1 MSVVDSV
8 VATFDTHGQAE
19 QAIKDLQA
27 DGIDMKSLSIAGKN
41 THTDEHVVGY
51 YNAGDRVRFWGK
63 EGAFWGGIWGLLF
76 GSAAFAIPG
85 LGPIL
90 AAGPLVA
97 WIVAGLDGA
106 LVVGGVS
113 ALGAGLMSIGIP
125 KDSVIKYETALTTD
139 KYLLIVH
146 GTPEGVEKA
155 KNIIADTS
163 HSSCNVHHAPVL
175 AGQSQFS
182 DY

>member
-1 MSVVDSV
+1 MSIMDSV
-8 VATFDTHGQAE
+8 VATFDTHEQAE
-19 QAIKDLQA
+19 QAIKELQE

-51 YNAGDRVRFWGK
+51 YNAGDRVRYWGK

-85 LGPIL
+85 IGPIL

-97 WIVAGLDGA
+97 WIVAGLEGA
-106 LVVGGVS
+106 VVVGGVS

-125 KDSVIKYETALTTD
+125 KDSVIQYETALTTD
-139 KYLLIVH
+139 KYLLVVH
-146 GTPEGVEKA
+146 GTPEEVEKA
-155 KNIIADTS
+155 KNVIADTP
-163 HSSCNVHHAPVL
+163 HSSYTVHHEPVL
-175 AGQSQFS
+175 AGQSQ
-182 DY
+182 YGNY